1 MIKRFI
7 VGSAALLALAASPA
21 AAQNRAAPPAFPSG
35 NITAPPPPVPAGI
48 KVDAVKVHGKTLEG
62 NLEGNSADREAM
74 VVLPPSYGKEKNR
87 RYPVVYYLH
96 GFAIDGRN
104 FYNFMHVPE
113 AVAKNAAAG
122 REFIVVVPDTLT
134 KMGGS
139 MYSSSVTTGDFQQF
153 VAKDLVAY
161 IDSHYRT
168 IAKPAGRGLAGHSM
182 GGYGV
187 WTIGMR
193 QPGVFNAIYAQS
205 ACCGLP
211 RTETVESATKM
222 AAVPYAEVDKSGFGM
237 RAGLASMVAWSP
249 NPKNPPYFADFPI
262 KDGAI
267 DPLVIAEW
275 ANNSPLAMIPSHVW
289 ALKSY
294 KAIGSDVGT
303 KDGLIKDDTAIHE
316 MLDKQGIANTW
327 ATYEGTHTDH
337 IAQRFDE
344 VVLPFFAQ
352 HLQMK

>member
-1 MIKRFI
+1 
-7 VGSAALLALAASPA
+7 
-21 AAQNRAAPPAFPSG
+21 
-35 NITAPPPPVPAGI
+35 
-48 KVDAVKVHGKTLEG
+48 
-62 NLEGNSADREAM
+62 
-74 VVLPPSYGKEKNR
+74 
-87 RYPVVYYLH
+87 
-96 GFAIDGRN
+96 
-104 FYNFMHVPE
+104 
-113 AVAKNAAAG
+113 
-122 REFIVVVPDTLT
+122 
-134 KMGGS
+134 
-139 MYSSSVTTGDFQQF
+139 
-153 VAKDLVAY
+153 
-161 IDSHYRT
+161 
-168 IAKPAGRGLAGHSM
+168 M
-182 GGYGV
+182 GGYGT
-187 WTIGMR
+187 WTIAMR

-222 AAVPYAEVDKSGFGM
+222 AAVPYADVDKSGFGM

-249 NPKNPPYFADFPI
+249 NPKNPPYYADFPI
-262 KDGAI
+262 KDGKI
-267 DPLVIAEW
+267 DELVIAEW

-289 ALKSY
+289 QLKGY

-352 HLQMK
+352 HLTMK